1 MSRKLRIEH
10 PGAMYHVMNRG
21 DQREDIFRD
30 DEDRQRFL
38 CTLSEACGKTDW
50 QVHAYCL
57 MRNHFHLVLETPQPN
72 LVFGMKWLLGVY
84 TKRFN
89 IRHKFCGHLFAGRYK
104 ALVVEGSGNG
114 YLRTVCDYVHLNPVR
129 AKLLPPEAG
138 LESYPWSSYR
148 EYLKPACQRPSWLRV
163 DRLLGEKGIPK
174 DSEAGRRQFGL
185 LMERRRAE
193 ESGADY
199 EAIRRDWMLG
209 SETFRQELLAAAVE
223 RVGPSHYGAQRQ
235 ESDRQKAERVVKEEL
250 GRLGWEEED
259 LGARRKGHR
268 AKVMLARRLR
278 QETTMSLKWI
288 AQRLQM
294 GSWTYVSNLLNEPP
308 QTQPQAQ
315 EELLLCQ

>member
-1 MSRKLRIEH
+1 
-10 PGAMYHVMNRG
+10 
-21 DQREDIFRD
+21 
-30 DEDRQRFL
+30 
-38 CTLSEACGKTDW
+38 
-50 QVHAYCL
+50 
-57 MRNHFHLVLETPQPN
+57 
-72 LVFGMKWLLGVY
+72 
-84 TKRFN
+84 
-89 IRHKFCGHLFAGRYK
+89 
-104 ALVVEGSGNG
+104 
-114 YLRTVCDYVHLNPVR
+114 
-129 AKLLPPEAG
+129 
-138 LESYPWSSYR
+138 
-148 EYLKPACQRPSWLRV
+148 V

-209 SETFRQELLAAAVE
+209 SEAFRQELLAAAVE
-223 RVGPSHYGAQRQ
+223 RVGPSQYGAQRQ
-235 ESDRQKAERVVKEEL
+235 ESDLQKAERVVKEEL
-250 GRLGWEEED
+250 GRLGWKEDD